1 MTLENIRQWEGS
13 EVVDPDQSRIGKLQ
27 DVYFDAETDEP
38 LFVTVHTG
46 LLGRHL
52 TFVPTEKASLG
63 QGYLQVARYK
73 AEVSNAPQIEPGGDL
88 TPDEEER
95 VFKYYGLEYERA
107 ATESG
112 RRLVRR

>member
-1 MTLENIRQWEGS
+1 MALENIRQWEGS
-13 EVVDPDQSRIGKLQ
+13 EVVDPDQARIGKLK
-27 DVYFDAETDEP
+27 DVYFDAETDAP

-52 TFVPTEKASLG
+52 TFVPTDKASLG
-63 QGYLQVARYK
+63 HGYLQVARYK
-73 AEVSNAPQIEPGGDL
+73 AEVSNAPQIQPGGEL
-88 TPDEEER
+88 SPTEEER
-95 VFKYYGLEYERA
+95 VFKYYGLDYQPA

>member
-1 MTLENIRQWEGS
+1 MAMENIRQWEGS
-13 EVVDPDQSRIGKLQ
+13 DVVDPDRARIGRLE
-27 DVYFDAETDEP
+27 DVYFDAETDAP

-46 LLGRHL
+46 LFGRHL
-52 TFVPTEKASLG
+52 TFVPTENASLG

-73 AEVSNAPQIEPGGDL
+73 TEVSNAPQLEPGGDL
-88 TPDEEER
+88 SPTDEER
-95 VFKYYGLEYERA
+95 VFKYYGLDYQPA